1 MSTKKVRRI
10 HNFYQAFSTQSIEA
24 NIDFCGY
31 ERCSPNHSF
40 GPLVRE
46 HYILHVISTGK
57 GQVTLRDQT
66 YFLESGDCFIVPKDE
81 VIFYQADTDL
91 PWEYAWIGLSGRKV
105 AQLLSSTELLHTG
118 ILYQVTTSQFYQ
130 LFSTIIEN
138 SQKTE
143 SYSPIL
149 RMSHLY
155 QLIHHLQTSYPYK
168 PSLKHSDANFYL
180 QQAIAYL
187 THYYHTTLSIQ
198 DLANYLHL
206 SRSYLHQLF
215 IKELNVSPKQYLTQL
230 RIERAQALLTT
241 TNYPIKM
248 IANSVGYE
256 DALAFSKLFKAHIG
270 CSPSDYRLK
279 EKGR

>member
-81 VIFYQADTDL
+81 VIFYQSDTDL

-105 AQLLSSTELLHTG
+105 APLLSSTELLHTWNSLSSDNEP
-118 ILYQVTTSQFYQ
+118 IL
-130 LFSTIIEN
+130 STIFYN
-138 SQKTE
+138 HRKQSKPE

-168 PSLKHSDANFYL
+168 SNLKHSDANFYL

-206 SRSYLHQLF
+206 SRSYLHPTF
-215 IKELNVSPKQYLTQL
+215 YKRTK
-230 RIERAQALLTT
+230 
-241 TNYPIKM
+241 
-248 IANSVGYE
+248 
-256 DALAFSKLFKAHIG
+256 
-270 CSPSDYRLK
+270 RLS
-279 EKGR
+279 